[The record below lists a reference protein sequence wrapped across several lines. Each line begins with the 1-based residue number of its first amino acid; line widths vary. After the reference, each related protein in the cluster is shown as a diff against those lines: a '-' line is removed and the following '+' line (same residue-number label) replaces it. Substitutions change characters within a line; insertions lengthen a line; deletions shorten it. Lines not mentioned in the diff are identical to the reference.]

1 MIKVIKI
8 VQYFFF
14 QYLKPNDAKNLVD
27 CFVSCKRKTKSNKII
42 DSKDVALKVRKFQKH
57 IFLPSILLKHER
69 KKWLNSGRSPKFGQI
84 KRLKIMSHLF

>member
-1 MIKVIKI
+1 MKI
-8 VQYFFF
+8 IQHFNF

-57 IFLPSILLKHER
+57 IFLPSIHLKHER
-69 KKWLNSGRSPKFGQI
+69 KNGLILVDPLNLVN
-84 KRLKIMSHLF
+84 LKGEKYISYLF